1 MRIIV
6 GFGGGIAAYKA
17 TMLLRLFSKAGH
29 EVVAMPTASALEFVG
44 KPTFE
49 ALSGNPVST
58 SVFERVPEVNH
69 VRQAEQ
75 ADAIVVAPATADLMA
90 RLASGRAD
98 DLLSATILTTH
109 APVILAPAMHTQMW
123 EHPATERNVETLKGF
138 GYHVIEPAVG
148 RLTGPDSGVGR
159 MPEPEE
165 IFEEAHRI
173 LASLEAGVAPKSSA
187 SNELQGKKVVV
198 TAGGTREPLDP
209 VRYLGNRSSGKQGV
223 AIARAAQVAGA
234 DVSLVAGHMEVD
246 PPAGVEIRSIS
257 TAQELQKAVFEEVI
271 DADVLIMA
279 AAVADFRP
287 AQYEDFKIKKTD
299 DDPQAPVIEL
309 VKNPDILKSIV
320 EAREQKTISALDLIV
335 GFAAET
341 GDGHTSPLEFG
352 QAKLKRKGCD
362 LLVVNEV
369 GSTKGFGTDTNEVSI
384 LSSMTSNIVHA
395 QGSKDDVAQSL
406 IRLIAQQ
413 LKQN

>member
-75 ADAIVVAPATADLMA
+75 ADAIVIAPATADLMA
-90 RLASGRAD
+90 RLAAGRAD
-98 DLLSATILTTH
+98 DLLSATVLTTH

-123 EHPATERNVETLKGF
+123 EHPATIRNVATLKSF
-138 GYHVIEPAVG
+138 GYHVIPPATG

-159 MPEPEE
+159 MPEPDE
-165 IFEEAHRI
+165 IFEQAQQILTSLVEAQDGAFSI
-173 LASLEAGVAPKSSA
+173 STMLE
-187 SNELQGKKVVV
+187 GKKIVV
-198 TAGGTREPLDP
+198 TAGGTREHLDP
-209 VRYLGNRSSGKQGV
+209 VRFLGNRSSGKQGV
-223 AIARAAQVAGA
+223 AVARAARAAGA
-234 DVSLVAGHMEVD
+234 DVTLVAGHMDITIPQNMNHV
-246 PPAGVEIRSIS
+246 RIS
-257 TAQELQKAVFEEVI
+257 TAQQLQQAVFDEI
-271 DADVLIMA
+271 KDADALVMA

-287 AQYEDFKIKKTD
+287 TQYEDFKIKKS
-299 DDPQAPVIEL
+299 DDPGQDPVIHL
-309 VKNPDILKSIV
+309 TRNPDILKSVV
-320 EAREQKTISALDLIV
+320 EARATSQTPQLIV

-341 GDGHTSPLEFG
+341 GDGTTSPLEFG
-352 QAKLKRKGCD
+352 QAKLQRKGCD

-369 GSTKGFGTDTNEVSI
+369 GESKGFGTDTNEVSI
-384 LSSMTSNIVHA
+384 LSADTDHIVHA
-395 QGSKDDVAQSL
+395 QGTKDDVAQSL
-406 IRLIAQQ
+406 VSLIAQQ
-413 LKQN
+413 LK